1 MPLDPSYTSTKTALA
16 QSLLPSTAQLL
27 AHCNIWGEWK
37 LLVYIRNAALAANF
51 DFITY
56 NRLGTGLER
65 WKEADGMRGLELSFA
80 VTRAVTISRS
90 TNAYNHDVGLENK
103 FLCNVLQNWN
113 VEAFMRL
120 VPSIYLV
127 IIEFCFCRISE
138 EFCGS
143 RRVLSTSSTTPSLI
157 STRNSSYH
165 TKAEFNNC

>member
-1 MPLDPSYTSTKTALA
+1 MPLDPSYTSTKTALG

-27 AHCNIWGEWK
+27 THCNIWGEWK

-127 IIEFCFCRISE
+127 IIEFCFRTIWRILQISE
-138 EFCGS
+138 GVINLVDNTF
-143 RRVLSTSSTTPSLI
+143 LDLQ
-157 STRNSSYH
+157 
-165 TKAEFNNC
+165 AEFFISHESRIQ